1 MKTEV
6 LFFDATG
13 ACVHSIRRE
22 KQNITEKFIKLTA
35 RKLGLFNVFYAKIYH
50 DDVLYETRAFKWN
63 PLLTR
68 HDLVKVIKN

>member
-13 ACVHSIRRE
+13 SCVHSIRRE

-35 RKLGLFNVFYAKIYH
+35 RKLGLYNVFYVKIYH
-50 DDVLYETRAFKWN
+50 DDALYETWVFKWN
-63 PLLTR
+63 QLLTR